1 MGFQNRRPDVK
12 PPSIAGCQGKV
23 ESSVEVTH
31 LALARRQNTGNG
43 TLGNGRLRVL
53 QIAVPFLFANDSAQ
67 SADVRGEVE
76 HVSKQVESKSIAAV
90 VSVGCSGASGRKR
103 SGQKR
108 NAAKRGDRRRTAD
121 TGREE

>member
-12 PPSIAGCQGKV
+12 PPSIAGCQGKA

-53 QIAVPFLFANDSAQ
+53 QIAVPFLFANGSALLVN
-67 SADVRGEVE
+67 VRGGRMC
-76 HVSKQVESKSIAAV
+76 I
-90 VSVGCSGASGRKR
+90 GA
-103 SGQKR
+103 
-108 NAAKRGDRRRTAD
+108 D
-121 TGREE
+121 

>member
-12 PPSIAGCQGKV
+12 PPSIAGCQGKA

-53 QIAVPFLFANDSAQ
+53 QIAVPFLYLCDMASSDRC
-67 SADVRGEVE
+67 RGLYIVSRCQWEVE
-76 HVSKQVESKSIAAV
+76 HVSKQTESKDIDSAV
-90 VSVGCSGASGRKR
+90 YD
-103 SGQKR
+103 
-108 NAAKRGDRRRTAD
+108 RGSDDPGT
-121 TGREE
+121 

>member
-12 PPSIAGCQGKV
+12 PPSIAGCQGKA

-53 QIAVPFLFANDSAQ
+53 QIAVPFLYLDVYKRQEYMCKHLKYRENVLVSLHPHND
-67 SADVRGEVE
+67 RGCGV
-76 HVSKQVESKSIAAV
+76 
-90 VSVGCSGASGRKR
+90 
-103 SGQKR
+103 
-108 NAAKRGDRRRTAD
+108 AD
-121 TGREE
+121 TEMGLLAGADRVEGTLSVSYTHLV